1 MLPTHKSYIT
11 VIHSFGK
18 YLLSI
23 FNVASACLDTT
34 HYLSFLFKVSTAF
47 SRTVPILRSTSQRC
61 VSCDC
66 NLFHHSARLAT
77 SGCCKT
83 SHDCRSH
90 ESRKWILVWCDVIWN
105 PVEANHTA
113 FRFLFKASSLLCHL
127 IYGSELYSQVCN
139 MLPPDPKRLWGVMLS
154 PLWWEAQDAVICP
167 SFWRVLGDLPPCLD
181 HWILKHF
188 ANVEA
193 SQSL

>member
-90 ESRKWILVWCDVIWN
+90 GSRKWILVWCDVIWN

-139 MLPPDPKRLWGVMLS
+139 MLPPEPKEAVRCYAFSFVVGGTRCSNLS
-154 PLWWEAQDAVICP
+154 LILEGIRGSSPMPRPLNPQTLC
-167 SFWRVLGDLPPCLD
+167 
-181 HWILKHF
+181 
-188 ANVEA
+188 
-193 SQSL
+193 